1 MIYAKPSTKAEYDP
15 TKLTPEYFVD
25 SGTVGHPQ
33 GWNLKAKY
41 ASNAVAK
48 MKIENIPNYNAASVD
63 TDA

>member
-33 GWNLKAKY
+33 GWNLKAK
-41 ASNAVAK
+41 VAGG
-48 MKIENIPNYNAASVD
+48 
-63 TDA
+63 TL